1 MALRGRL
8 AASDL
13 AELRDSG
20 FSDGEARDIV
30 ASVLLN
36 LYRSYFNL
44 IADPHIDFPV
54 LRAHIRRTDITER
67 SPCRSPSKAAVMLIR
82 LATLTDDMQRQRSG
96 RGRVRLAAHRG
107 SRAGGGDVAI
117 PSARQRQQR
126 LSRGTAG
133 HRLGAAER
141 PRDRL

>member
-1 MALRGRL
+1 MRPSAAVSCIRSRGGNRPARAIEATDPKAAAALRFAAKIMALRGRL

-20 FSDGEARDIV
+20 FSDGEACDIV

-54 LRAHIRRTDITER
+54 LRSAH
-67 SPCRSPSKAAVMLIR
+67 
-82 LATLTDDMQRQRSG
+82 
-96 RGRVRLAAHRG
+96 
-107 SRAGGGDVAI
+107 
-117 PSARQRQQR
+117 SAN
-126 LSRGTAG
+126 
-133 HRLGAAER
+133 
-141 PRDRL
+141 